1 MYNIMTIVNIAI
13 WYSWKLLRKQ
23 ILKVFITR
31 KKEKY
36 TYTLYE
42 LTDVN

>member
-1 MYNIMTIVNIAI
+1 MYNIMTIVNTAI
-13 WYSWKLLRKQ
+13 WYLWKLLRKQ

-31 KKEKY
+31 KKEIY